1 MVQPLIDGRKA
12 GESSP
17 RQPVIAPDSAR
28 SVTLLK
34 QVVGLSEGEI
44 EGFGKDDIKLDGTP
58 LSELSSEIVCDY
70 RFGTNSQEYINGV
83 DEVANEIGVG
93 VELRGD
99 LDWVKLIT
107 NTDIDH
113 VGIRL
118 RWGPLQRSHSNGDVS
133 GVSISYQILIAP
145 VGGAY
150 EEVLVTTLSDK
161 TSDSYERYHEFKLPS
176 SDDGWMVKVIR
187 ITPSAQSSLVSDKCM
202 FKHTLKL

>member
-1 MVQPLIDGRKA
+1 MIQPLIDGRKA

-44 EGFGKDDIKLDGTP
+44 EGFGKNDIKLDGTP

-107 NTDIDH
+107 NTEIDAAFYGL
-113 VGIRL
+113 VPFEFGASMLYFTKKGIS
-118 RWGPLQRSHSNGDVS
+118 QN
-133 GVSISYQILIAP
+133 LIHNLK
-145 VGGAY
+145 Y
-150 EEVLVTTLSDK
+150 RNQK
-161 TSDSYERYHEFKLPS
+161 T
-176 SDDGWMVKVIR
+176 R
-187 ITPSAQSSLVSDKCM
+187 I
-202 FKHTLKL
+202 